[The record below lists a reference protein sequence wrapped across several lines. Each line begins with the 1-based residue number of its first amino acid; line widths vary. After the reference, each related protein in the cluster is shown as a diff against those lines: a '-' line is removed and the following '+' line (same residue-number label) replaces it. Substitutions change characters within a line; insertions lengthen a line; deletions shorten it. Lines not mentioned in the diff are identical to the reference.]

1 MEPAINA
8 DEKLSELVRMLR
20 ARFVEEPPEEY
31 LPGKTALRNALMSH
45 YRCSA
50 LHAEELI
57 DRMESLGHVHFEEGE
72 GPDDPGVWRFSEPV
86 E

>member
-1 MEPAINA
+1 M
-8 DEKLSELVRMLR
+8 SELVRMLR
-20 ARFVEEPPEEY
+20 ARFIDDPPEDY

-50 LHAEELI
+50 LHAEEVI
-57 DRMESLGHVHFEEGE
+57 DRMETLGYVRFEGGE
-72 GPDDPGVWRFSEPV
+72 GPDDLGVWRVRDEI